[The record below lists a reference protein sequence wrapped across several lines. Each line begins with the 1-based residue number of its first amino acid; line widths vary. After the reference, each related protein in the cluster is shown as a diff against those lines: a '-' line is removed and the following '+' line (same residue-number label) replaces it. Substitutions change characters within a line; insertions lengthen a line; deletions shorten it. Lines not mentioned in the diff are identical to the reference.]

1 MKSPLP
7 LPSCTQGY
15 ALVTPSGSIMGHTYR
30 ETAEAAIATVFDLAN
45 PVQREMFEG
54 DGYTVQHVYA
64 RIFAPV
70 FFPSKPQSEG
80 DEP

>member
-7 LPSCTQGY
+7 LPPCTQGY
-15 ALVTPSGSIMGHTYR
+15 ALVTPGGSIMGHTYR

-45 PVQREMFEG
+45 PFERSIYEG
-54 DGYTVQHVYA
+54 GYTVQLVYA

-70 FFPSKPQSEG
+70 FFPSKPAPEG